1 MRQGTKRRSTRS
13 IDSAKSQYRPKERV
27 MNIRL
32 PTFLFVLLAFVQS
45 LFLLPAV
52 AESTAN
58 RTPAAAQVEAIPPGA
73 CLANAKGTHLAQIQT
88 ECCKAHK
95 GICGCRAGKIVCCD
109 NSTSKEP
116 GCTCHGDE
124 GMAE

>member
-1 MRQGTKRRSTRS
+1 MNGRLSMLLFALLLSAPLGVHADAMPTSPLAARAQHVPAPLQACPADAQGR
-13 IDSAKSQYRPKERV
+13 
-27 MNIRL
+27 
-32 PTFLFVLLAFVQS
+32 
-45 LFLLPAV
+45 
-52 AESTAN
+52 
-58 RTPAAAQVEAIPPGA
+58 
-73 CLANAKGTHLAQIQT
+73 HLAQIQT
-88 ECCKAHK
+88 ACCKDHK